1 MKIHDVLVVSKDFFE
16 NKNEKV
22 FYLKNYIKNFL

>member
-22 FYLKNYIKNFL
+22 FFKKIIKNFL